1 MLFTHSVPI
10 LYSENIR
17 RSLDYYTQVLQ
28 FGNRWEWDNPPTF
41 GGVSKD
47 LVQLFFCEKGQGNPG
62 TWLSIMVK
70 NVDEY
75 YEQIK
80 AKGAIIRATPDN
92 KKWGLREMLVE
103 DPDGHILRIGQGIS
117 NRKEKSS
124 DMPETVVI
132 VERKPTIEEY
142 MQLVADVGWKV
153 KDVVRA
159 QKILDAPLFC
169 AVAEDSITNK
179 AIGFVLLLGDG
190 VSFYY
195 VKDMIVHPDWQNKR
209 VGTALMQKLN
219 DWIEANAEP
228 DSLVGLYTGEN
239 LAPFYR
245 QFGFAEW
252 FGMGR
257 RIGNKA

>member
-28 FGNRWEWDNPPTF
+28 FGNKWEWDDPPTF

-62 TWLSIMVK
+62 TWISIMVK

-75 YEQIK
+75 YEQIT
-80 AKGAIIRATPDN
+80 AKGAVIRATPDN
-92 KKWGLREMLVE
+92 KDWGIREMLVE
-103 DPDGHILRIGQGIS
+103 DPDRHILRIGQGIS
-117 NRKEKSS
+117 NREDKSCE
-124 DMPETVVI
+124 MPETVAI

-142 MQLVADVGWKV
+142 MQLVASVGWKV
-153 KDVVRA
+153 KDISTA
-159 QKILDAPLFC
+159 QKILQAPLC
-169 AVAEDSITNK
+169 CVVAEDSSTK
-179 AIGFVLLLGDG
+179 KTIGCVLLLGDG

-195 VKDMIVHPDWQNKR
+195 VKDMIVHPDWQNR
-209 VGTALMQKLN
+209 GVGTALMQKLN
-219 DWIEANAEP
+219 DWIDVNAEP

-245 QFGFAEW
+245 QFGFGNA
-252 FGMGR
+252 FGMCR
-257 RIGNKA
+257 RIGNKT